1 MHANLRQTLAGN
13 GCQIL
18 FVCNG
23 GIPADRTNS
32 VKERNLNLGLPRA
45 PVRLITQNHNP
56 DLAERIEKVG
66 RSAAEN
72 QLALKKNNL
81 GGLDGNLLQV
91 LYRRLF
97 LVPGRVFAVV
107 LLFGIIRFGHDS
119 KGCARISFEKTI
131 NLSQQL
137 LELLGDR
144 VGRRVGIELSV
155 NR

>member
-1 MHANLRQTLAGN
+1 MVPTMHANLRQTLAGN

-32 VKERNLNLGLPRA
+32 FKEWNLNLGLPRA

-72 QLALKKNNL
+72 QLALKK
-81 GGLDGNLLQV
+81 
-91 LYRRLF
+91 
-97 LVPGRVFAVV
+97 
-107 LLFGIIRFGHDS
+107 
-119 KGCARISFEKTI
+119 TT
-131 NLSQQL
+131 
-137 LELLGDR
+137 
-144 VGRRVGIELSV
+144 VGAWMVTYFKCFTEDFFWSRAEYLR
-155 NR
+155 